1 MLGVKI
7 RTKMKVDGKASYGA
21 GAGGSVLMSAVYSA
35 DPADENKVLTDFVPD
50 FSFSLNINKQD
61 AFDFYQEGSEYYVD
75 FIPVE
80 AQK

>member
-7 RTKMKVDGKASYGA
+7 RTKMKVDGKGSYGE

-61 AFDFYQEGSEYYVD
+61 AFDFYQEGKEYYVD

>member
-7 RTKMKVDGKASYGA
+7 RAKVKIDGKSNYSEG
-21 GAGGSVLMSAVYSA
+21 GGGSVSMSAVYSA

-61 AFDFYQEGSEYYVD
+61 AFDFYQEGKEYYVD